1 MLLVWHEMLILHCW
15 FLRDFTYLFQFK
27 LEVWTWW
34 HGSVFSFLLVIN
46 IPDTEQRSC
55 TRTYIQIVL
64 FLWSRRML
72 KLNDPFTYELSANK
86 FSHRSGSVSLP
97 SVRDRCP
104 LQQAAVNDVLC
115 VCEQWL
121 VVKWKITT
129 GSELLRFLSVL
140 SNYNVNINIH
150 FVKRHIEVR
159 ITAIMFQFRRQ
170 RGLFCRRFSLLWW
183 YSYQWFV
190 LLIKCIW
197 LT

>member
-1 MLLVWHEMLILHCW
+1 MLSVWREMLILHCW
-15 FLRDFTYLFQFK
+15 FLSDFTYLFQFK

-34 HGSVFSFLLVIN
+34 HGSIFSFLLVIN

-140 SNYNVNINIH
+140 SNYNVNINISSILLKDTLKLELQPSCFSSEGREDC
-150 FVKRHIEVR
+150 FVEGSLFCGG
-159 ITAIMFQFRRQ
+159 TAISD
-170 RGLFCRRFSLLWW
+170 LFFW
-183 YSYQWFV
+183 
-190 LLIKCIW
+190 
-197 LT
+197 